1 MRGGVEGGWKVRG
14 TAAEWESW
22 MRGEHRRKKKRKLE
36 EGRGGFSL
44 FYVSEINYFYICSLF
59 RLSYR

>member
-1 MRGGVEGGWKVRG
+1 MRGGVEGGRKVRG

-22 MRGEHRRKKKRKLE
+22 MRGEHRRKKKKAG
-36 EGRGGFSL
+36 GREGGFSL
-44 FYVSEINYFYICSLF
+44 FYVSEINYFYVCSLF